1 MQDGTLGTVAVV
13 VTVCFACPNV
23 ILSFVAILL
32 VHFVDGTE
40 HPQKRRERRAE
51 ARDDGDS
58 WREWYCLTPLERWHE
73 SMKLREFHLPARG
86 SLDPEPDHQNPFDAF
101 LPRGLAPAYG
111 RSGLRVLRRG
121 RVESR
126 LRYCDRGVYS
136 HAPKRLQIR
145 KIYLDPWSQK
155 PGSTSVFKLSLKHA
169 NRIYRR
175 FCRCRPAFPRC
186 SLAMIR

>member
-1 MQDGTLGTVAVV
+1 MVGQQDGTLGTVAVV
-13 VTVCFACPNV
+13 VTVCFACPHV

-32 VHFVDGTE
+32 VHFVYGTE
-40 HPQKRRERRAE
+40 YPQKRRERRAE

-73 SMKLREFHLPARG
+73 SMKIWEFYLPVRG

-121 RVESR
+121 RVESS
-126 LRYCDRGVYS
+126 LRYCDRRVILIHPNDSRSEKSTWTRG
-136 HAPKRLQIR
+136 PKNRGPLQFSSFR
-145 KIYLDPWSQK
+145 
-155 PGSTSVFKLSLKHA
+155 
-169 NRIYRR
+169 
-175 FCRCRPAFPRC
+175 
-186 SLAMIR
+186 